1 VFVHQVRRRPIRY
14 DEARRDKIKSYRR
27 NAMEK
32 NGKTKG
38 RRGPKIP
45 WVQLTTLLE
54 PAVAEALAK
63 AAAIDRSKPGIFSR
77 KLITNALVQQGL
89 MQHPALTA
97 YPDLAQSK

>member
-1 VFVHQVRRRPIRY
+1 
-14 DEARRDKIKSYRR
+14 
-27 NAMEK
+27 MEK

-38 RRGPKIP
+38 RRGPKTP

-54 PAVAEALAK
+54 PAVAEALAR
-63 AAAIDRSKPGIFSR
+63 AAKIDCSKPGIFSR
-77 KLITNALVQQGL
+77 KIITNALVAQGL